1 MEFTP
6 EYLRHLFH
14 AYGYWSV
21 GVIVALESMGL
32 PLPGE
37 TALVLGALYASTHHD
52 MNVGGVM
59 AAAALGA
66 IIGDN
71 LGYWVGREFGYRLLL
86 RFGGYLRL
94 TEPRIKLGQ
103 YLFLRHGQMVVFFGR
118 FIPIL
123 RVLAG
128 LLAGMNRMHWRQF
141 LVANAAGA
149 VLWVVVIGMSAYAFG
164 KTLLRLTGP
173 VAVCLFLI
181 GAAALIGAGL
191 FIRRHE
197 SELEAKAERALPG
210 PLQPAHR
217 RRVKTAK

>member
-1 MEFTP
+1 VEFTP

-14 AYGYWSV
+14 TYGYWSV

-37 TALVLGALYASTHHD
+37 TALVLAALYASTHHD
-52 MNVGGVM
+52 MSVAGVM

-71 LGYWVGREFGYRLLL
+71 IGYWVGREFGYRLLL

-128 LLAGMNRMHWRQF
+128 LLAGMNRMPWRQF
-141 LVANAAGA
+141 LIANAAGA

-173 VAVCLFLI
+173 VAVCLFLV
-181 GAAALIGAGL
+181 GAAALIGVGL
-191 FIRRHE
+191 FVRRHE
-197 SELEAKAERALPG
+197 AELETKAERALPG